1 VRSSESRLTTMASS
15 GLDLL
20 WSGATCSQGSR
31 DIRCYSNNDQI
42 AALRLFAAAE
52 ASMEFNDGLDHLVL
66 ATQTGF
72 VR

>member
-1 VRSSESRLTTMASS
+1 MSFPCDAWHQRLEDA
-15 GLDLL
+15 GRLQYPFNR
-20 WSGATCSQGSR
+20 GQP
-31 DIRCYSNNDQI
+31 NNDQI

-66 ATQTGF
+66 ATQTDF